1 MTLKSFATVAAILSA
16 GVTPAV
22 AQAVNSCDSYIA
34 NAAFLV
40 FPPAETT
47 AEYSQGLV
55 RLITLDTAGE
65 PACCSYHLMVLYPSA
80 DGSYLEC
87 GLVSSSADLGWY
99 SVFVTQAQILRDD
112 AERLSLI
119 VPTEGNVE
127 GEVIASAVII
137 DIDLVA
143 STLTVGT
150 P

>member
-1 MTLKSFATVAAILSA
+1 MTPKLLATLAALA
-16 GVTPAV
+16 LPVTPAL

-47 AEYSQGLV
+47 ASYADGTV

-65 PACCSYHLMVLYPSA
+65 PACCSYHLMVLYPSV

-87 GLVSSSADLGWY
+87 SLVSASQDLGWY
-99 SVFVTQAQILRDD
+99 TVYVNQTQVLREDG
-112 AERLSLI
+112 EGVSLL
-119 VPTEGNVE
+119 VPTEGNVD
-127 GEVIASAVII
+127 GNVISGAVLLNL
-137 DIDLVA
+137 DLMS
-143 STLTVGT
+143 STLAATT

>member
-1 MTLKSFATVAAILSA
+1 MKPKLLVTLSA
-16 GVTPAV
+16 LLSTALSPAL
-22 AQAVNSCDSYIA
+22 AQAVNSCDSYIS
-34 NAAFLV
+34 NAAFLA

-47 AEYSQGLV
+47 ASYADGMV

-87 GLVSSSADLGWY
+87 GLVSSTADLGWY
-99 SVFVTQAQILRDD
+99 SIFVNQAQVLREDGE
-112 AERLSLI
+112 AVSLL

-127 GEVIASAVII
+127 GEVIPGAVRIDVDLVGSTLSAV
-137 DIDLVA
+137 A
-143 STLTVGT
+143 

>member
-1 MTLKSFATVAAILSA
+1 MKLKSLATLAAILS
-16 GVTPAV
+16 GSVTPAL

-47 AEYSQGLV
+47 ASYAEGTV

-65 PACCSYHLMVLYPSA
+65 PACCSRHLMVLYPSA

-87 GLVSSSADLGWY
+87 GLVSSSPDLGWY
-99 SVFVTQAQILRDD
+99 SVFVNQAQVLREDGE
-112 AERLSLI
+112 AVSLLI
-119 VPTEGNVE
+119 PTEGNID
-127 GEVIASAVII
+127 GQVIPSAVRI
-137 DIDLVA
+137 DVDLMG
-143 STLTVGT
+143 STLSAIA